1 METWLLRA
9 TKGSTVWTIEN
20 KDEKIVTV
28 SLSRIDKLIGTIAI
42 LNRAKQLTKYL
53 TISKK
58 RLI

>member
-53 TISKK
+53 TISKNPK
-58 RLI
+58 